1 MIVSFYRYAP
11 VLNWIKR
18 QEGGEIELRTNSK
31 EQFDPFIT
39 DNNNF
44 ILDWNFPKN
53 KYVTT
58 EDLAA
63 LHTRLILLP
72 GVVETGLFIGVAE
85 RAYFATADGNVT
97 LRLRPGHSVHFSQN
111 HTSSVY

>member
-1 MIVSFYRYAP
+1 MIVSVYRYAP

-18 QEGGEIELRTNSK
+18 QEGGEVELRTNSK
-31 EQFDPFIT
+31 DKLDPFIT

-63 LHTRLILLP
+63 LHTRLISLP

-85 RAYFATADGNVT
+85 KAYFGTADGNVT
-97 LRLRPGHSVHFSQN
+97 ERLRPGPSLHFSQN
-111 HTSSVY
+111 QKSSAH